1 MDPFYFLQNRGR
13 SLYVF
18 LFAVAALVCFVPATC
33 VATAL
38 FSRWSGLIAGGCLML
53 LAIPAHRLGKYHKI
67 GYAIAYL
74 LNTLGNGCSVSAL
87 YSLKGVSLSPSYMW
101 RAILPAVAVLLIAC
115 IVLLILP
122 QIKRAFVTVTCVSC
136 VLAAIVLFVL
146 WATEYSYVFGYAAFA
161 LLVAFYYL
169 CVMEITVGHTERSC
183 LRDISFGGFGS
194 FVILTVVVLIILSD
208 GDVLDGLELGEG
220 FGGRR
225 KKK

>member
-1 MDPFYFLQNRGR
+1 MDLFYFLQNKGR
-13 SLYVF
+13 SLCVF
-18 LFAVAALVCFVPATC
+18 LFAAAALVCFVPATLA
-33 VATAL
+33 ATVL
-38 FSRWSGLIAGGCLML
+38 LSRWGGLIAGGCLML

-74 LNTLGNGCSVSAL
+74 LNTLGNGCSVAAL
-87 YSLKGVSLSPSYMW
+87 YSLKGVSLSPSSMW
-101 RAILPAVAVLLIAC
+101 RAILPAVAALLIAC
-115 IVLLILP
+115 VVLLILP
-122 QIKRAFVTVTCVSC
+122 QIKGRFITVFCVC
-136 VLAAIVLFVL
+136 CILAAIVLFVL
-146 WATEYSYVFGYAAFA
+146 WACGHSYFFGYAAFA

-225 KKK
+225 KRK